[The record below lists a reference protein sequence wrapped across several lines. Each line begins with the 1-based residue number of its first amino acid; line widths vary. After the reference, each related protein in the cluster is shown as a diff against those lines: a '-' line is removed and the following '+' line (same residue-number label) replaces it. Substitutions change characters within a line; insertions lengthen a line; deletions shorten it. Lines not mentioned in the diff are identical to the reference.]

1 MRGIAVFFALGALT
15 SGTALR
21 TRTHAAMG
29 VPAFDSVITMLQ
41 NLIAQID
48 QEVASDEQD
57 YGNFMS
63 WFDTQSKAT
72 ESSIGMLSSRL
83 QELAAV
89 LADLRSR
96 QHKLSTEV
104 ARLNSEIAE
113 TQDQIAQAKDKR
125 AQEHESFVQE
135 QLDFDNSIA
144 ACNKA
149 VEILQAHYGDGKPKE
164 STRPDWMSLMQSLQ
178 TVHRV
183 SAKHVK
189 LTALLE
195 AAEKQMAEHAS
206 AQTPGMRGST
216 MFTKYEGQG
225 EAAQGIVG
233 QVQQLAATFSE
244 DKQSSID
251 QENEL
256 TEAFTTLMK
265 EKTEQL
271 TSLIN
276 QRDTQQAILTQVNQE
291 IGENENAEA
300 TAKATLQ
307 DEQAY
312 LSRIQQQESDTT
324 AMYKQRTHDRQEEKT
339 AVSMAIKVLSQE
351 DPGSGF
357 FLQLRSKKIRAHQLE
372 KMMPMCRNCAR
383 AAALLKEKA
392 TTFHSELLAT
402 AAMTTGSGEALAP
415 VIQQLTDLIHRLDE
429 QQHAEEE
436 HKAWCE
442 NELAETNR
450 AKMHHETL
458 VVDLKQKIEDS
469 EAVIVEKKQAIADTM
484 DGIKT
489 ADEENAE
496 AERVREKE
504 KADFETE
511 LADYK
516 DSISALNQ
524 AIDILASFY
533 RDQGAFVQTNEPAPV
548 SFAQVSQVPVPG
560 AAARA
565 DTPEMATLTGSY
577 ERKGGGHVVKILKDT
592 RMDFTAGMKNL
603 EAEEAQAVADFEA
616 AKAAYQKN
624 RADLVDAGN
633 RYAAEL
639 QTAQLALAQYQT
651 DLASNEEKVQS
662 LTTYLSQV
670 GSSCNMLIE
679 NFAERTRLRN
689 EEKEAITQAVQ
700 ILQSAA

>member
-1 MRGIAVFFALGALT
+1 
-15 SGTALR
+15 
-21 TRTHAAMG
+21 
-29 VPAFDSVITMLQ
+29 
-41 NLIAQID
+41 
-48 QEVASDEQD
+48 
-57 YGNFMS
+57 
-63 WFDTQSKAT
+63 
-72 ESSIGMLSSRL
+72 MLSLRL
-83 QELAAV
+83 QELAAI

-104 ARLNSEIAE
+104 ARLNAEIAE

-125 AQEHESFVQE
+125 TQEHESFVQE

-178 TVHRV
+178 TTRRV

-195 AAEKQMAEHAS
+195 AAEKQMMS
-206 AQTPGMRGST
+206 QAQTPGMRGST
-216 MFTKYEGQG
+216 MFTKYEGRG
-225 EAAQGIVG
+225 EEAQGIVG

-256 TEAFTTLMK
+256 VEAFNTLMK

-351 DPGSGF
+351 DPGAGF

-402 AAMTTGSGEALAP
+402 TFHS
-415 VIQQLTDLIHRLDE
+415 
-429 QQHAEEE
+429 
-436 HKAWCE
+436 
-442 NELAETNR
+442 
-450 AKMHHETL
+450 
-458 VVDLKQKIEDS
+458 
-469 EAVIVEKKQAIADTM
+469 
-484 DGIKT
+484 
-489 ADEENAE
+489 
-496 AERVREKE
+496 
-504 KADFETE
+504 
-511 LADYK
+511 
-516 DSISALNQ
+516 
-524 AIDILASFY
+524 
-533 RDQGAFVQTNEPAPV
+533 
-548 SFAQVSQVPVPG
+548 
-560 AAARA
+560 
-565 DTPEMATLTGSY
+565 
-577 ERKGGGHVVKILKDT
+577 
-592 RMDFTAGMKNL
+592 
-603 EAEEAQAVADFEA
+603 
-616 AKAAYQKN
+616 
-624 RADLVDAGN
+624 
-633 RYAAEL
+633 
-639 QTAQLALAQYQT
+639 
-651 DLASNEEKVQS
+651 
-662 LTTYLSQV
+662 
-670 GSSCNMLIE
+670 
-679 NFAERTRLRN
+679 
-689 EEKEAITQAVQ
+689 
-700 ILQSAA
+700 

>member
-1 MRGIAVFFALGALT
+1 M
-15 SGTALR
+15 
-21 TRTHAAMG
+21 
-29 VPAFDSVITMLQ
+29 
-41 NLIAQID
+41 AQ
-48 QEVASDEQD
+48 
-57 YGNFMS
+57 
-63 WFDTQSKAT
+63 
-72 ESSIGMLSSRL
+72 
-83 QELAAV
+83 
-89 LADLRSR
+89 
-96 QHKLSTEV
+96 
-104 ARLNSEIAE
+104 
-113 TQDQIAQAKDKR
+113 
-125 AQEHESFVQE
+125 
-135 QLDFDNSIA
+135 
-144 ACNKA
+144 
-149 VEILQAHYGDGKPKE
+149 
-164 STRPDWMSLMQSLQ
+164 
-178 TVHRV
+178 
-183 SAKHVK
+183 
-189 LTALLE
+189 
-195 AAEKQMAEHAS
+195 

-216 MFTKYEGQG
+216 LNTAYEGQTD
-225 EAAQGIVG
+225 AALGIVG

-256 TEAFTTLMK
+256 VEAFNTLMK

-357 FLQLRSKKIRAHQLE
+357 FLQLRSEKIRAH
-372 KMMPMCRNCAR
+372 MMPMPMCRNCAR

-415 VIQQLTDLIHRLDE
+415 VIQQLQDLIHRLEE

-450 AKMHHETL
+450 AKLHHETL
-458 VVDLKQKIEDS
+458 VAELKQKIEDT

-484 DGIKT
+484 DAIKT

-516 DSISALNQ
+516 DSIAALNQ

-533 RDQGAFVQTNEPAPV
+533 RDQGFIQTNEPAPV

-577 ERKGGGHVVKILKDT
+577 QRKGGGHVVKILKDT
-592 RMDFTAGMKNL
+592 RMDFQAGMKNL

-639 QTAQLALAQYQT
+639 QTAQLALAQYQ
-651 DLASNEEKVQS
+651 A
-662 LTTYLSQV
+662 
-670 GSSCNMLIE
+670 
-679 NFAERTRLRN
+679 
-689 EEKEAITQAVQ
+689 
-700 ILQSAA
+700 

>member
-1 MRGIAVFFALGALT
+1 
-15 SGTALR
+15 
-21 TRTHAAMG
+21 
-29 VPAFDSVITMLQ
+29 
-41 NLIAQID
+41 
-48 QEVASDEQD
+48 
-57 YGNFMS
+57 
-63 WFDTQSKAT
+63 
-72 ESSIGMLSSRL
+72 
-83 QELAAV
+83 
-89 LADLRSR
+89 
-96 QHKLSTEV
+96 
-104 ARLNSEIAE
+104 
-113 TQDQIAQAKDKR
+113 
-125 AQEHESFVQE
+125 
-135 QLDFDNSIA
+135 
-144 ACNKA
+144 
-149 VEILQAHYGDGKPKE
+149 
-164 STRPDWMSLMQSLQ
+164 
-178 TVHRV
+178 
-183 SAKHVK
+183 
-189 LTALLE
+189 
-195 AAEKQMAEHAS
+195 
-206 AQTPGMRGST
+206 
-216 MFTKYEGQG
+216 
-225 EAAQGIVG
+225 
-233 QVQQLAATFSE
+233 LAATFSE

-256 TEAFTTLMK
+256 VEAFNTLMK

-271 TSLIN
+271 TSLIS
-276 QRDTQQAILTQVNQE
+276 QRDTQQAVLTQVNQE

-339 AVSMAIKVLSQE
+339 AVSMAIKVLTKE
-351 DPGSGF
+351 DPGPGF
-357 FLQLRSKKIRAHQLE
+357 LLQLRSE
-372 KMMPMCRNCAR
+372 KVRKASNVMMPMCRNCAR
-383 AAALLKEKA
+383 AAALLKQKA
-392 TTFHSELLAT
+392 SIFKSELLAT

-415 VIQQLTDLIHRLDE
+415 VIQQLQDLIHRLEE

-458 VVDLKQKIEDS
+458 VAELKQKIEDT

-484 DGIKT
+484 DAIKT

-496 AERVREKE
+496 AERVRAKE

-516 DSISALNQ
+516 DSIAALNQ

-533 RDQGAFVQTNEPAPV
+533 RDQSLVQTNDAPF

-560 AAARA
+560 AADRA
-565 DTPEMATLTGSY
+565 DVPEMATLTGSY
-577 ERKGGGHVVKILKDT
+577 ERKGGGHVVKILKTT
-592 RMDFTAGMKNL
+592 REDFQTGQKNL

-616 AKAAYQKN
+616 AKAAYQKS

-651 DLASNEEKVQS
+651 DLSSNEEKVMS
-662 LTTYLSQV
+662 LTTYLGQV
-670 GSSCNMLIE
+670 GASCNMLIE
-679 NFAERTRLRN
+679 NFDERTRLRN
-689 EEKEAITQAVQ
+689 EEKEAITQAVG